1 MDDLMMDK
9 MKEEFQV
16 VTKTEQEI
24 PVTISQSATKIL
36 ADEKLNLNRK
46 MNPDLPAV
54 FQIDVINAIPG
65 MALENT
71 MSTAYNRMLMIST
84 QMVVTA
90 QAYRRA
96 AEQKNVMVMQARYAE
111 AEALYQEFYDPEPE
125 METLNKNEDEENQ
138 LPPATTEIEEPK
150 PGYFARKKA
159 KKQEKKAK
167 EERANQLEK
176 AYGEQYR
183 ATANMKQEINIA
195 VMQSDYVK
203 ELVLP
208 KKTIYKNENG
218 EEIETTQS
226 ELLRKAEAGDYSRL
240 EQLEPALRNV
250 LAASFMKENKAEFTG
265 NPEQDALALETKF
278 KGGLMQPLLRLGI
291 SLGMRQCLGAG
302 QQTVDYYKNLDA
314 QMNAKIMQ
322 NTLAPFRH
330 QDKVGAGKDFSQEDV
345 ERNQKSQ
352 LFIAKTMLMCH
363 MGTFTLKDKKQN
375 REGGWEGPVANA
387 FAHCSRVGIVLPGTE
402 SYSRNTER
410 KTIDSYTGNKGGL
423 EAGFFVR
430 GAATHTLFK
439 KSKNKG
445 LIKTDFEEKKWVSF
459 FNQRGMNVA
468 VGGLG
473 NNGITGENGT
483 ERILKNDGSCGHIY
497 MHLEE
502 ADKYNYTSMLVGFES
517 DSYKKTNQLGH
528 THGFGNGEFASSFG
542 GQRLDE
548 IGDKYGG
555 RHLDLTKI
563 KAEVFQNVMEK
574 FENSYMQLQS
584 EALNNAEAMAR
595 LEEMNKK
602 LCGARMSNAELKNFI
617 RDYMPGQPDM
627 SDDDIN
633 SLS

>member
-9 MKEEFQV
+9 TKEEFQV

-24 PVTISQSATKIL
+24 PVTISQSAANIL

-46 MNPDLPAV
+46 MNPDLPAI
-54 FQIDVINAIPG
+54 FQIDVIDVMPG
-65 MALENT
+65 MATANT
-71 MSTAYNRMLMIST
+71 MSTTYNRMRIIST
-84 QMVVTA
+84 KMAATA
-90 QAYRRA
+90 WEYRRA
-96 AEQKNVMVMQARYAE
+96 AAQKNIMAMQARYAE

-125 METLNKNEDEENQ
+125 MEMETLNKSEEEDNQ
-138 LPPATTEIEEPK
+138 LPPETTEIEKPK

-159 KKQEKKAK
+159 EKQKKKAK
-167 EERANQLEK
+167 EERENQLEK
-176 AYGEQYR
+176 EYGEQYR
-183 ATANMKQEINIA
+183 STADMKQEINFAI
-195 VMQSDYVK
+195 MQNDYVK

-208 KKTIYKNENG
+208 KKTIYKENG
-218 EEIETTQS
+218 KEVETTQS
-226 ELLRKAEAGDYSRL
+226 ELLKRAEAGDYSHL

-250 LAASFMKENKAEFTG
+250 LAAKFMKENKAEFTG
-265 NPEQDALALETKF
+265 DPEQDALALETRF

-302 QQTVDYYKNLDA
+302 QQTADYYKKLDA

-330 QDKVGAGKDFSQEDV
+330 QDKVGKDFLQDDV

-363 MGTFTLKDKKQN
+363 MGTFTLKDKNQN
-375 REGGWEGPVANA
+375 KEGDWEGPVANA
-387 FAHCSRVGIVLPGTE
+387 FAHCSRVGIVLPGTD
-402 SYSRNTER
+402 SYSRTTER
-410 KTIDSYTGNKGGL
+410 KTIDSYTGEKGGL

-439 KSKNKG
+439 KSKDKG

-473 NNGITGENGT
+473 NNGITGPDGT

-502 ADKYNYTSMLVGFES
+502 ADRFNYTSMLVGFES

-574 FENSYMQLQS
+574 FENSYMQLQK
-584 EALNNAEAMAR
+584 EALSNAEAMAK

-602 LCGARMSNAELKNFI
+602 LCGARMSKDALKNFI